1 MAVCVAV
8 WVAVCVAV
16 CVVAV
21 FSSTVVP
28 GTVVVSSFLLPHP
41 AIDMSEMANNRI
53 IKIMTVFRNMAASL
67 VVAVGCIL

>member
-8 WVAVCVAV
+8 C
-16 CVVAV
+16 VAV

-28 GTVVVSSFLLPHP
+28 GVVVSSFSQPHP

-53 IKIMTVFRNMAASL
+53 TKIMTVFRNMAAS
-67 VVAVGCIL
+67 